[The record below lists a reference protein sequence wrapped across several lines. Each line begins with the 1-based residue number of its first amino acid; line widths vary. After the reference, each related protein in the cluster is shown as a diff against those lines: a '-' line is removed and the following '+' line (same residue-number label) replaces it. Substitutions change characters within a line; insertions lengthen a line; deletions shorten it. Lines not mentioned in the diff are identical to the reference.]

1 MFRSALVGR
10 ILEKV
15 SLDIQ
20 QLSKGVEHND
30 VPLLTILQVPPLARI
45 RKGGGLCVYN
55 IAIFRH
61 GIIVAGAAPGR

>member
-1 MFRSALVGR
+1 MFRSALVGH

-20 QLSKGVEHND
+20 QLSKGVEHTD

-45 RKGGGLCVYN
+45 CIGGGLCVYN
-55 IAIFRH
+55 IVIFRH
-61 GIIVAGAAPGR
+61 GINVAGAAPGR